1 MNATQTVF
9 GEGPSSAD
17 VMFVGEA
24 PGDLEDRAGHPFVGP
39 AGKLLDTALV
49 EAGIDRSR
57 VYVTNSVKHFK
68 FVVIEPAA
76 DSSGSLRT
84 GQRVAAYLSRTKA
97 KVTGSR

>member
-1 MNATQTVF
+1 
-9 GEGPSSAD
+9 
-17 VMFVGEA
+17 MFVGEA

-68 FVVIEPAA
+68 FVVIEPGRRQFRVTQDRAA
-76 DSSGSLRT
+76 GGGLPEPHKSKSDRLALANRPPV
-84 GQRVAAYLSRTKA
+84 QL
-97 KVTGSR
+97 